1 MSIYIQNM
9 TDAVTVVDGD
19 LPLNQQQID
28 RLVTLILQRLEEK
41 ERQEK
46 MRLEAT
52 CIRSQALPSRFNQ

>member
-28 RLVTLILQRLEEK
+28 SLVTLILQRLEEK
-41 ERQEK
+41 ERAEK

-52 CIRSQALPSRFNQ
+52 SIRSQALPSRFNQ